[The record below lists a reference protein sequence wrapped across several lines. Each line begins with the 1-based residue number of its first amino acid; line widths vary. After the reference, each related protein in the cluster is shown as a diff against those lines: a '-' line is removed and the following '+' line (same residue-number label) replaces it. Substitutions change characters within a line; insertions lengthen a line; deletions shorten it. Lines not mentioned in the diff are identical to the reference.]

1 MKILVTGG
9 GGFLGSVL
17 IARLLEHGQRD
28 IRILLRSAK
37 RLNQLNSLIARY
49 PGANVELMTGN
60 LSRKADIARAVEGA
74 GVIFHLASAMGGGAA
89 DMFLSSV
96 VGSRNLL
103 EVVDKR
109 PVRIVLVSSFGVYG
123 VAGMPSGALVDENT
137 PLEQHP
143 EKRDLYSHT
152 KLRQEQIFVEYQK
165 KNGFELVIV
174 RPGVIYGPG
183 AAGHF
188 SARVG
193 LSLFGVF
200 LHLGGSNKLPLSYVD
215 NCAEAIA
222 VAGLSDKAAG
232 QVYNIHDDDLPT
244 SRQYLRR
251 YRREVKKI
259 RFIPVPHFA
268 LMAISRLVERYYNYS
283 QGQLPAIF
291 TPYKTA
297 SMWVGKRFSNAALK
311 STGWKQLVS
320 TDEGLR
326 RTFASFR
333 EAAKK

>member
-17 IARLLEHGQRD
+17 IRRLLEHGHKD
-28 IRILLRSAK
+28 IRCLLRSTG
-37 RLNQLNSLIARY
+37 RLEALNSTIARY
-49 PGANVELMTGN
+49 PGASVELMTGN
-60 LSRKADIARAVEGA
+60 LGRRDDAARAAEGVD
-74 GVIFHLASAMGGGAA
+74 VIFHLASAMGGGAA

-103 EVVDKR
+103 EAVGQR

-123 VAGMPSGALVDENT
+123 VAGLKSGALVDEQT
-137 PLEQHP
+137 PLETQP
-143 EKRDLYSHT
+143 QKRDLYSHT
-152 KLRQEQIFVEYQK
+152 KLRQEQLFAEYQK
-165 KNGFELVIV
+165 KYGFELVIL

-183 AAGHF
+183 TPGHF

-193 LSLFGVF
+193 MSLFGMF
-200 LHLGGSNKLPLSYVD
+200 LHLGGSNILPLSYVD
-215 NCAEAIA
+215 NCADAIIS
-222 VAGLSDKAAG
+222 AGLAKDSAG
-232 QVYNIHDDDLPT
+232 RVYNIHDDDLPT
-244 SRQYLRR
+244 SREYLKR

-259 RFIPVPHFA
+259 RSVPVPYFA

-283 QGQLPAIF
+283 RGQLPAIF

-297 SMWVGKRFSNAALK
+297 NMWAGNRFDNKALK
-311 STGWKQLVS
+311 TTGWKQLVS

-326 RTFASFR
+326 RTFAYFR
-333 EAAKK
+333 ESAKR